1 MVTKS
6 DIKVGIN
13 LYVIYIM
20 ICGWV
25 HVKVEE
31 EGVLIFV
38 EITYCKY
45 YIYYVTVVLTD
56 TTLLCMPTHTVA
68 NQMFEAM

>member
-1 MVTKS
+1 
-6 DIKVGIN
+6 
-13 LYVIYIM
+13 M